1 METTELEKQSLLM
14 QIIAEQRNR
23 LANDNARLILD
34 LELARREI
42 AELKESKA

>member
-1 METTELEKQSLLM
+1 MTDLEKQALLT
-14 QIIAEQRNR
+14 QIVSEQRNR